1 MNNVLL
7 IKTLKRVAYLL
18 PVVFLYLLLNNFF
31 EYDALKDSQA
41 ANLKRDNDALDTKI
55 VALNKLKKDYN
66 DRLAFI
72 EANKVNLEVEQEK
85 INKILSKID
94 SSGFFK
100 SSIVTMDVSKKYI
113 NVAKVQVSIETKFKN
128 FNLNAFED
136 LINVEAK
143 RLGLVYP
150 MKYINVKSGLIWL
163 IILDIK
169 GENNEK

>member
-18 PVVFLYLLLNNFF
+18 PVVFLYLLFNNFF
-31 EYDALKDSQA
+31 EYDALKESQA
-41 ANLKRDNDALDTKI
+41 ANLKRDNDALERKI
-55 VALNKLKKDYN
+55 VSLNKLKKDYN

-72 EANKVNLEVEQEK
+72 EANKVNLEAEQEK

-100 SSIVTMDVSKKYI
+100 SSIVTMEVSKKYI
-113 NVAKVQVSIETKFKN
+113 NVAKVQVTIETKFKN

-136 LINVEAK
+136 LINIEAK
-143 RLGLVYP
+143 YLGLAYP
-150 MKYINVKSGLIWL
+150 MKYINLKSGLIWL